1 MGISPP
7 ACVRSGFV
15 CLPEGT
21 NWIVQDILADSP
33 AAEAGVRRGD
43 RLLEINGVPVPSLK
57 PHEIRRAF
65 RAESGTRVRLR
76 IQSSGEPEREVSLT
90 LRELL

>member
-1 MGISPP
+1 MGASPP
-7 ACVRSGFV
+7 ACVRSGFI

-21 NWIVQDILADSP
+21 NWVVQDILLDSP

-57 PHEIRRAF
+57 PGKIKGAF

-76 IQSSGEPEREVSLT
+76 LQSSGEVAREVFLM
-90 LRELL
+90 LRDLL